1 MRAFARS
8 FITDVA
14 DAKHELGVVHVRKE
28 RTSTRESE
36 LNEPAHAFQVS
47 FCLCKSYD
55 DCGLL
60 ELHVVG

>member
-36 LNEPAHAFQVS
+36 LNEGAHAFQLS
-47 FCLCKSYD
+47 FCSCESIND
-55 DCGLL
+55 RGLL
-60 ELHVVG
+60 ELHVLG